1 LLPLVQRLLSAVSSM
16 LAPFAVRRP
25 LGRRSWCEDSCR
37 LFRGPWRH
45 SRCEDLFTAVLG
57 AKTPVGCFADLGAT
71 RGAKTSLPPFLVRR
85 LLSAISPSEWIICI
99 HHKRG
104 LLLRVNFVS
113 KPFDRKVFPPTVPL
127 RGLGL
132 TQTSLSLAQRCLC
145 DSKGS
150 LPLPLG
156 SFESDQC

>member
-1 LLPLVQRLLSAVSSM
+1 
-16 LAPFAVRRP
+16 VRRP
-25 LGRRSWCEDSCR
+25 LYRHSWCEDSCWIFCR
-37 LFRGPWRH
+37 VNG
-45 SRCEDLFTAVLG
+45 SSAFT
-57 AKTPVGCFADLGAT
+57 T
-71 RGAKTSLPPFLVRR
+71 
-85 LLSAISPSEWIICI
+85 
-99 HHKRG
+99 KRG
-104 LLLRVNFVS
+104 LFLRVNFVV
-113 KPFDRKVFPPTVPL
+113 KPFDHNVFPPTVPL